1 MKITILTSVLLLFL
15 VCSLSAQRR
24 FYPKNFFGAYVGVNM
39 SGFYGDYQ
47 SNIEGESGKF
57 RLRTQYGFFGN
68 IYFQQNISLYLA
80 LDLMLKGALT
90 KGYEYPAGNEISYIA
105 KTNLTALSLPVL
117 FNYTPKNELGI
128 MIGPQLSYVFSAKE
142 PWYKSDNYKP
152 EDYQEN
158 VLYKFN
164 QITVDGVFAV
174 NYALYNGVIFQFRY
188 TLGLMPI
195 VKEDYGNAL
204 SSSFLFYVGYIF
216 TKPQ

>member
-1 MKITILTSVLLLFL
+1 MKISILTSFLILLM
-15 VCSLSAQRR
+15 VCELSAQRR
-24 FYPKNFFGAYVGVNM
+24 FYPKSFFGGYVGVNI

-57 RLRTQYGFFGN
+57 RLRTQYGLFGN
-68 IYFQQNISLYLA
+68 IYFQQNISLYLG
-80 LDLMLKGALT
+80 LDLIFKGALT

-117 FNYTPKNELGI
+117 FNYTPRKALGL

-158 VLYKFN
+158 VLFKFN

-174 NYALYNGVIFQFRY
+174 NYSLYSGVTFQFRY
-188 TLGLMPI
+188 TLGLMPV
-195 VKEDYGNAL
+195 VKDDYGNAR
-204 SSSFLFYVGYIF
+204 SSSFLFYVGYVF
-216 TKPQ
+216 TKP